1 MIRFSLLFTLLV
13 FLSVPVKAQEK
24 ILVKEAQRPLSV
36 STLPGGIQQADFG
49 RVAFGQLEIRLT
61 SRTGRDTVILH
72 LGERAI
78 DGRIWRNP
86 TTTVRYRKQVLP
98 LQKGTHTYAFDI
110 EPDRRNTGRDAIKM
124 PAAIGEVIPFRWLEV
139 ENYGRPLR
147 AKDITRYAVHVPFRD
162 DAASF
167 RCSNDTLNHL
177 WDLCKYTVKATSFTG
192 YYVDGDRE
200 RIPYEA
206 DALINQ
212 LCHYAAD
219 CEFTTARRTLAH
231 LLDHPTWPTEWIL
244 QAIPI
249 AWNDWMFSG
258 DDSFIRAHY
267 PLLKKR
273 TLLDLRTE
281 NGLIS
286 TTTGLQTPEFL
297 ASINRTAPIRD
308 IVDWPHSGSTGLA
321 KGQGGEDDGYVYT
334 DCNTVV
340 NAWFYHALVLMEEM
354 ARHLGYSTDAAVFG
368 DAALKVKE
376 VFDTQ
381 LYDPARGVY
390 VDGIGTSHA
399 ALHAN
404 VFPLLFGL
412 VPPERQEGVVAFI
425 KSRGMACS
433 VYGAQ
438 FLLDA
443 LYQAG
448 EADYALSLLSSDS
461 LRSWYNMLRVGST
474 LTLEAWDD
482 SFKPNQDWNHAWG
495 AAPGNLL
502 PFRLIGF
509 QPLEPGC
516 TRVRIHPQPASLKW
530 ARATIPTVLGP
541 VHIRLRTA
549 RSGRLRIRVRS
560 KASGSPV
567 PSSPGFGS
575 ASATPGA
582 SGSAS
587 ATLNTRLRVR
597 VHAPRTMTVLLD

>member
-1 MIRFSLLFTLLV
+1 MPLA
-13 FLSVPVKAQEK
+13 AQDF
-24 ILVKEAQRPLSV
+24 LVKEAQHPLSV
-36 STLPGGIQQADFG
+36 SSLADGTLQADFG
-49 RVAFGQLEIRLT
+49 RVAFGQLDIRLT
-61 SRTGRDTVILH
+61 SLTGRDTVVLH

-78 DGRIWRNP
+78 DGRIWRTP
-86 TTTVRYRKQVLP
+86 TTTVRYRRQVLP
-98 LQKGTHTYAFDI
+98 LQKGTHTYSFTI
-110 EPDRRNTGRDAIKM
+110 EPDKRNTGRDAIKM
-124 PAAIGEVIPFRWLEV
+124 PAAIGEVLPFRWLEV
-139 ENYGRPLR
+139 ENYGRKLR
-147 AKDITRYAVHVPFRD
+147 AKDIVRYAVHVPFRD
-162 DAASF
+162 DAADF
-167 RCSNDTLNHL
+167 RCSNDTLNRL

-212 LCHYAAD
+212 LCHYGAD
-219 CEFTTARRTLAH
+219 AFFEPARRTLAH
-231 LLDHPTWPTEWIL
+231 LLEHPTWPTEWIL

-258 DDSFIRAHY
+258 DDSFVREHY
-267 PLLKKR
+267 ALLKAR
-273 TLLDLRTE
+273 TLLALRTD

-308 IVDWPHSGSTGLA
+308 IVDWPHTGGTGLG

-354 ARHLGYSTDAAVFG
+354 ARHLGYSEDADVFKE
-368 DAALKVKE
+368 ASAKVKE
-376 VFDTQ
+376 VFDNL

-390 VDGIGTSHA
+390 VDGLGTDHA

-404 VFPLLFGL
+404 MFPLLFGL

-425 KSRGMACS
+425 RSRGMACS

-448 EADYALSLLSSDS
+448 EADYALSLLTSDS
-461 LRSWYNMLRVGST
+461 VRSWYNMLRVGST

-495 AAPGNLL
+495 AAPGNIL
-502 PFRLIGF
+502 PFRLMGF
-509 QPLEPGC
+509 QPLDPGC
-516 TRVRIHPQPASLKW
+516 TRVRIHPQLASLKW
-530 ARATIPTVLGP
+530 ARATIPTALGP
-541 VHIRLRTA
+541 VRIRVRV
-549 RSGRLRIRVRS
+549 RSGRLRIRVR
-560 KASGSPV
+560 
-567 PSSPGFGS
+567 
-575 ASATPGA
+575 
-582 SGSAS
+582 
-587 ATLNTRLRVR
+587 
-597 VHAPRTMTVLLD
+597 APRGMTVQLGEMGKSEYLYGI

>member
-1 MIRFSLLFTLLV
+1 MITRISLLIS
-13 FLSVPVKAQEK
+13 LSVLFPAALQAQEAF
-24 ILVKEAQRPLSV
+24 LVKEAQRPLSV

-124 PAAIGEVIPFRWLEV
+124 PAAIGEVLPFRWLEV

-308 IVDWPHSGSTGLA
+308 IVDWPHTGGTGLA

-354 ARHLGYSTDAAVFG
+354 ARHLGYSTDAELFG
-368 DAALKVKE
+368 DAAQKVQE
-376 VFDTQ
+376 VFDNE

-425 KSRGMACS
+425 RSRGMACS

-448 EADYALSLLSSDS
+448 EAGYALSLLTSDS

-530 ARATIPTVLGP
+530 ARATIPTALGP
-541 VHIRLRTA
+541 V
-549 RSGRLRIRVRS
+549 RIRVRS

-567 PSSPGFGS
+567 PSSPGSGS

-587 ATLNTRLRVR
+587 ATHNSRLRIR

>member
-1 MIRFSLLFTLLV
+1 MPLA
-13 FLSVPVKAQEK
+13 AQDF
-24 ILVKEAQRPLSV
+24 LVKEAQHPLSV
-36 STLPGGIQQADFG
+36 SSLADGTLQADFG
-49 RVAFGQLEIRLT
+49 RVAFGQLDIRLT
-61 SRTGRDTVILH
+61 SLTGRDTVVLH

-78 DGRIWRNP
+78 DGRIWRTP
-86 TTTVRYRKQVLP
+86 TTTVRYRRQVLP
-98 LQKGTHTYAFDI
+98 LQKGTHTYSFTI
-110 EPDRRNTGRDAIKM
+110 EPDKRNTGRDAIKM
-124 PAAIGEVIPFRWLEV
+124 PAAIGEVLPFRWLEV
-139 ENYGRPLR
+139 ENYGRKLR
-147 AKDITRYAVHVPFRD
+147 AKDIVRYAVHVPFRD
-162 DAASF
+162 DAADF
-167 RCSNDTLNHL
+167 RCSNDTLNRL

-212 LCHYAAD
+212 LCHYGAD
-219 CEFTTARRTLAH
+219 TSFEPARRTLAH
-231 LLDHPTWPTEWIL
+231 LLEHPTWPTEWIL

-258 DDSFIRAHY
+258 DDSFVHEHY
-267 PLLKKR
+267 ALLKAR
-273 TLLDLRTE
+273 TLLALRTD

-308 IVDWPHSGSTGLA
+308 IVDWPHTGGTGLA

-354 ARHLGYSTDAAVFG
+354 ARHLGYSEDSATFKDAA
-368 DAALKVKE
+368 AKVKE
-376 VFDTQ
+376 VFDNQ

-390 VDGIGTSHA
+390 VDGLGTDHA

-404 VFPLLFGL
+404 MFPLLFGL

-425 KSRGMACS
+425 RSRGMACS

-448 EADYALSLLSSDS
+448 EADYALSLLTSDS

-495 AAPGNLL
+495 AAPGNIL
-502 PFRLIGF
+502 PFRLMGF
-509 QPLEPGC
+509 QPLDPSC
-516 TRVRIHPQPASLKW
+516 TRVRIHPQLASLKW
-530 ARATIPTVLGP
+530 ARATIPTALGP
-541 VHIRLRTA
+541 V
-549 RSGRLRIRVRS
+549 RIRVRS

-567 PSSPGFGS
+567 PSSPGSGSASAAPGASSSASAALGASGS

-597 VHAPRTMTVLLD
+597 VHAPRTMTILLD

>member
-1 MIRFSLLFTLLV
+1 MITRISLLIS
-13 FLSVPVKAQEK
+13 LSVLFPAALQAQEAF
-24 ILVKEAQRPLSV
+24 LVKEAQRPLSV
-36 STLPGGIQQADFG
+36 STLPGGILQADFG

-78 DGRIWRNP
+78 DGRIWRTP

-124 PAAIGEVIPFRWLEV
+124 PAAIGEVLPFRWLEV

-273 TLLDLRTE
+273 TLLALRTE

-308 IVDWPHSGSTGLA
+308 IVDWPHTGGTGLA

-354 ARHLGYSTDAAVFG
+354 ARHLGYSTDAELFG
-368 DAALKVKE
+368 DAAFKVKE

-381 LYDPARGVY
+381 LYDPSRGVY

-425 KSRGMACS
+425 RSRGMACS

-530 ARATIPTVLGP
+530 ARATVPTLLGP

-549 RSGRLRIRVRS
+549 RSGQPRIRVR
-560 KASGSPV
+560 
-567 PSSPGFGS
+567 
-575 ASATPGA
+575 
-582 SGSAS
+582 
-587 ATLNTRLRVR
+587 
-597 VHAPRTMTVLLD
+597 APRGMTVELGEMEKSQ

>member
-1 MIRFSLLFTLLV
+1 MITRISLLIS
-13 FLSVPVKAQEK
+13 LSVLFPAALQAQEAF
-24 ILVKEAQRPLSV
+24 LVKEAQRPLSV
-36 STLPGGIQQADFG
+36 STLPGGILQADFG

-78 DGRIWRNP
+78 DGRIWRTP

-110 EPDRRNTGRDAIKM
+110 EPDRRNTGRDAIMM
-124 PAAIGEVIPFRWLEV
+124 PAAIGEVLPFRWLEV

-273 TLLDLRTE
+273 TLLALRTE

-308 IVDWPHSGSTGLA
+308 IVDWPHTGGTGLA

-354 ARHLGYSTDAAVFG
+354 ARHLGYSTDAELFG
-368 DAALKVKE
+368 DAAFKVKE

-381 LYDPARGVY
+381 LYDPSRGVY

-425 KSRGMACS
+425 RSRGMACS

-530 ARATIPTVLGP
+530 ARATVPTLLGP

-549 RSGRLRIRVRS
+549 RSGQPRIRVR
-560 KASGSPV
+560 
-567 PSSPGFGS
+567 
-575 ASATPGA
+575 
-582 SGSAS
+582 
-587 ATLNTRLRVR
+587 
-597 VHAPRTMTVLLD
+597 APRGMTVELGEMEKSQ

>member
-1 MIRFSLLFTLLV
+1 MPLA
-13 FLSVPVKAQEK
+13 AQDF
-24 ILVKEAQRPLSV
+24 LVKEAQHPLSV
-36 STLPGGIQQADFG
+36 SSLADGTLQADFG
-49 RVAFGQLEIRLT
+49 RVAFGQLDIRLT
-61 SRTGRDTVILH
+61 SLTGRDTVVLH

-78 DGRIWRNP
+78 DGRIWRIP
-86 TTTVRYRKQVLP
+86 TTTVRYRRQVLP
-98 LQKGTHTYAFDI
+98 LQKGTHTYSFTI
-110 EPDRRNTGRDAIKM
+110 EPDKRNTGRDAIKM
-124 PAAIGEVIPFRWLEV
+124 PAAIGEVLPFRWLEV
-139 ENYGRPLR
+139 ENYGRKLR
-147 AKDITRYAVHVPFRD
+147 AKDIVRYAVHVPFRD
-162 DAASF
+162 DAADF
-167 RCSNDTLNHL
+167 RCSNDTLNRL

-212 LCHYAAD
+212 LCHYGAD
-219 CEFTTARRTLAH
+219 ASFEPARRTLTH
-231 LLDHPTWPTEWIL
+231 LLEHPTWPTEWIL

-258 DDSFIRAHY
+258 DDSFVREHY
-267 PLLKKR
+267 ALLKAR
-273 TLLDLRTE
+273 TLLVLRTD

-308 IVDWPHSGSTGLA
+308 IVDWPHTGGTGLA

-354 ARHLGYSTDAAVFG
+354 ARHLGYSEDADVFNE
-368 DAALKVKE
+368 AAAKVKE
-376 VFDTQ
+376 VFDNQ

-390 VDGIGTSHA
+390 VDGLGTDHA

-404 VFPLLFGL
+404 MFPLLFGL

-425 KSRGMACS
+425 RSRGMACS

-448 EADYALSLLSSDS
+448 EADYALSLLTSDS
-461 LRSWYNMLRVGST
+461 VRSWYNMLRVGST

-495 AAPGNLL
+495 AAPGNIL
-502 PFRLIGF
+502 PFRLMGF
-509 QPLEPGC
+509 QPLDPGC
-516 TRVRIHPQPASLKW
+516 TRVRIHPQLASLKW
-530 ARATIPTVLGP
+530 ARATIPTALGP
-541 VHIRLRTA
+541 V
-549 RSGRLRIRVRS
+549 RIRVRVRN
-560 KASGSPV
+560 GQPHV
-567 PSSPGFGS
+567 
-575 ASATPGA
+575 
-582 SGSAS
+582 
-587 ATLNTRLRVR
+587 RVR
-597 VHAPRTMTVLLD
+597 APRGMTVLLD

>member
-1 MIRFSLLFTLLV
+1 MTRDHHMITRISLLISLS
-13 FLSVPVKAQEK
+13 FLFPAALQAQEAF
-24 ILVKEAQRPLSV
+24 LVKEAQRPLSV

-110 EPDRRNTGRDAIKM
+110 EPDRRNTGRNAIKM
-124 PAAIGEVIPFRWLEV
+124 PAAIGEVLPFRWLEV

-231 LLDHPTWPTEWIL
+231 LLEHPTWPTEWIL

-308 IVDWPHSGSTGLA
+308 IVDWPHTGGTGLA

-354 ARHLGYSTDAAVFG
+354 ARHLGYSTDAELFG
-368 DAALKVKE
+368 DAAQKVQE
-376 VFDTQ
+376 VFDNE
-381 LYDPARGVY
+381 LYDPARG
-390 VDGIGTSHA
+390 GT
-399 ALHAN
+399 
-404 VFPLLFGL
+404 PMC
-412 VPPERQEGVVAFI
+412 
-425 KSRGMACS
+425 SRCCS
-433 VYGAQ
+433 
-438 FLLDA
+438 
-443 LYQAG
+443 
-448 EADYALSLLSSDS
+448 
-461 LRSWYNMLRVGST
+461 
-474 LTLEAWDD
+474 
-482 SFKPNQDWNHAWG
+482 DWSR
-495 AAPGNLL
+495 P
-502 PFRLIGF
+502 
-509 QPLEPGC
+509 
-516 TRVRIHPQPASLKW
+516 
-530 ARATIPTVLGP
+530 
-541 VHIRLRTA
+541 
-549 RSGRLRIRVRS
+549 SGRR
-560 KASGSPV
+560 AW
-567 PSSPGFGS
+567 
-575 ASATPGA
+575 
-582 SGSAS
+582 
-587 ATLNTRLRVR
+587 
-597 VHAPRTMTVLLD
+597 

>member
-24 ILVKEAQRPLSV
+24 ILVKEAQHPLSV
-36 STLPGGIQQADFG
+36 TSLGDGTLQADFG

-124 PAAIGEVIPFRWLEV
+124 PAAIGEVLPFRWLEV

-258 DDSFIRAHY
+258 DDSFIREHY

-273 TLLDLRTE
+273 TLLALRTE

-308 IVDWPHSGSTGLA
+308 IVDWPHTGGTGLA

-340 NAWFYHALVLMEEM
+340 NAWFYHALVLMKEM
-354 ARHLGYSTDAAVFG
+354 ARHLGYSTDAELFG

-381 LYDPARGVY
+381 LYDPSRGVY

-425 KSRGMACS
+425 RSRGMACS

-448 EADYALSLLSSDS
+448 EADYALSLLTSDS

-541 VHIRLRTA
+541 V
-549 RSGRLRIRVRS
+549 RIRVRS

-567 PSSPGFGS
+567 PSSPGF
-575 ASATPGA
+575 
-582 SGSAS
+582 GSAS

>member
-1 MIRFSLLFTLLV
+1 MITRISLLIS
-13 FLSVPVKAQEK
+13 LSVLFPAALQAQEAF
-24 ILVKEAQRPLSV
+24 LVKEAQRPLSV

-110 EPDRRNTGRDAIKM
+110 EPDRRNTGRDA
-124 PAAIGEVIPFRWLEV
+124 
-139 ENYGRPLR
+139 
-147 AKDITRYAVHVPFRD
+147 FRD

-354 ARHLGYSTDAAVFG
+354 ARHLGYSTDAELFG
-368 DAALKVKE
+368 DAAQKVQE
-376 VFDTQ
+376 VFDNE

-425 KSRGMACS
+425 RSRGMACS
-433 VYGAQ
+433 PIPGRGGRLCPEPAYVRQ
-438 FLLDA
+438 PSQLV
-443 LYQAG
+443 Q
-448 EADYALSLLSSDS
+448 
-461 LRSWYNMLRVGST
+461 
-474 LTLEAWDD
+474 
-482 SFKPNQDWNHAWG
+482 H
-495 AAPGNLL
+495 APG
-502 PFRLIGF
+502 RLD
-509 QPLEPGC
+509 P
-516 TRVRIHPQPASLKW
+516 HPRSL
-530 ARATIPTVLGP
+530 
-541 VHIRLRTA
+541 
-549 RSGRLRIRVRS
+549 GRLLQ
-560 KASGSPV
+560 AQ
-567 PSSPGFGS
+567 PGLESRLGRR
-575 ASATPGA
+575 
-582 SGSAS
+582 
-587 ATLNTRLRVR
+587 TRQPPPLPPHRLP
-597 VHAPRTMTVLLD
+597 AP